1 MPVSKIDWRTP
12 FQSTVARGILLT
24 RPEMGEISKLP
35 VTAFT
40 LRLTPR
46 FRPTAVSLPIGC
58 DLELMHVQHTLPKK
72 ELPQSDVDCLNLNIA
87 VPAGTTASSRLPVF
101 LFIHGGGLVI
111 GANSWPQFDY
121 TRLVKLS
128 VEKKLPIVAVS
139 IKYEPNYRR

>member
-1 MPVSKIDWRTP
+1 MP
-12 FQSTVARGILLT
+12 
-24 RPEMGEISKLP
+24 PEMGEISKLFS
-35 VTAFT
+35 VSSV

-87 VPAGTTASSRLPVF
+87 VPAGTTPSSRLPVF

-128 VEKKLPIVAVS
+128 VEKKLPVVAVS
-139 IKYEPNYRR
+139 IKYEPNSWRRDSN